1 MKKKLLFL
9 FLALFLLKPAVLTA
23 HEAKDNNWNLVNQA
37 ADQILQLG
45 KQQKYA
51 EAKKIIDKLSTQI
64 LKASTEEGL
73 TVKEVKMVIYSYE
86 QAEAAVTSVDMET
99 EERIN
104 KLTQFRITA
113 NAVTSEHHPLWR
125 DAEKMVLS
133 PLEHA
138 IEALKASERSEFQ
151 RYLNEFLNNYEI
163 IRPALTIDLPE
174 HTSER
179 YDSYIRY
186 LEHYRNQPKDKD
198 KNKQLVEIQREFQA
212 LFQDHVEDSNATPE
226 LIGLIYTLGGIIA
239 ITLIYVGW
247 RKYRG
252 DNRRK
257 KLKERE

>member
-1 MKKKLLFL
+1 M
-9 FLALFLLKPAVLTA
+9 LAA
-23 HEAKDNNWNLVNQA
+23 HEATDNNWNLVNQA

-51 EAKKIIDKLSTQI
+51 EAKKIIDNLSTQI
-64 LKASTEEGL
+64 LKAATEEGL
-73 TVKEVKMVIYSYE
+73 TVKEMKMVIYSYE
-86 QAEAAVTSVDMET
+86 QAESAVTSADMEA
-99 EERIN
+99 EERMN
-104 KLTQFRITA
+104 KLTQFRITV

-125 DAEKMVLS
+125 DAKNMVLE
-133 PLEHA
+133 PLEYA
-138 IEALKASERSEFQ
+138 IEALKVRDRSEFH

-163 IRPALTIDLPE
+163 IRPALALDLPE

-186 LEHYRNQPKDKD
+186 LEHYRNQPEVNKD
-198 KNKQLVEIQREFQA
+198 KNKQLLEIQREFQT
-212 LFQDHVEDSNATPE
+212 LFQDNVEDSSATPE